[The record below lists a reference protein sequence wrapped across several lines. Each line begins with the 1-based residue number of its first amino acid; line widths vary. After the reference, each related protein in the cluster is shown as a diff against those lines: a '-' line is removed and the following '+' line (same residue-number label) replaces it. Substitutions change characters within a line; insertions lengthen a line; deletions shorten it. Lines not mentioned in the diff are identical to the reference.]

1 MTDMMTHGSFGW
13 NELATTD
20 PAAARKFFGG
30 LLGWT
35 FDEVPMPGGGGSY
48 VIAKAGGQ
56 RVAGLFKM
64 TGERFKGVPSHWVGY
79 ITVSDIEASAKK
91 VPSLGGQ
98 MMMPPT
104 DIPNVGR
111 FCLINDPSGA
121 TVALMQ
127 WAAQMM

>member
-1 MTDMMTHGSFGW
+1 MNDAVTTGRFGW

-30 LLGWT
+30 LLGWSY
-35 FDEVPMPGGGGSY
+35 DEMPMPGGGGSY

-56 RVAGLFKM
+56 RVAGMFKM
-64 TGERFKGVPSHWVGY
+64 TGDDFKGVPPHWMGY
-79 ITVSDIEASAKK
+79 ITVANVDALAKK
-91 VPSLGGQ
+91 APSLGGKL
-98 MMMPPT
+98 MMPPT

-111 FCLINDPSGA
+111 FCIINDPTGA

-127 WAAQMM
+127 WAPQMM